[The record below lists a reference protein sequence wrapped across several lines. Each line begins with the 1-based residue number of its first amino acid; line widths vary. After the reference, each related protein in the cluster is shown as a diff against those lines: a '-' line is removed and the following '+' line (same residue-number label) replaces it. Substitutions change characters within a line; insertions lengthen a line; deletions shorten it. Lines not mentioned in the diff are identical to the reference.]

1 MLRPF
6 AKRDRL
12 TAVKSPLFAIVR
24 SGPPSG
30 PKVAVAAIVA
40 VAALSPWNAL
50 AADATPTFPTKPIRM
65 VSATAP
71 GSQPDYIARL
81 LIQKM
86 SDAWGKPVI
95 MDNRTGGGGLLA
107 SSLVAKAAPDGH
119 TLLYV
124 LPNFVISPAL
134 QPTVTFPAVSEFV
147 GIGQIGFSTNILVA
161 SPSIGV
167 KGIKDF
173 IALAKSQ
180 QGKLIIAST
189 GAGTAGHLSGT
200 RFNLLAGIKAV
211 QVAYKGGPE
220 VMIELISGRSHYA
233 VTTMGS
239 ALPFITEGKLT
250 ALAVTTPRRA
260 PVLPDVPSLGEIQPE
275 FRQSE
280 TSHGLLAPVGT
291 PRAILHQI
299 SREVA
304 RELELPD
311 IREKLNAISFVIAPS
326 TPEAY
331 DKIVREQMNLIS
343 TLVVAAGLRGK

>member
-1 MLRPF
+1 M
-6 AKRDRL
+6 
-12 TAVKSPLFAIVR
+12 KSPLFVTAILV
-24 SGPPSG
+24 
-30 PKVAVAAIVA
+30 II
-40 VAALSPWNAL
+40 AALPGFAQGQPQATAGGSGL
-50 AADATPTFPTKPIRM
+50 AYPTKPVRL

-71 GSQPDYIARL
+71 GSQPDAIARL
-81 LIQKM
+81 LIQKL
-86 SDAWGKPVI
+86 SEQWGKPVI
-95 MDNRTGGGGLLA
+95 MDNRAGGGGLLA
-107 SSLVAKAAPDGH
+107 SSLVAKATPDGH

-134 QPTVTFPAVSEFV
+134 QPTVTFPPASDFV
-147 GIGQIGFSTNILVA
+147 GIGQIGFSTNILIA
-161 SPSIGV
+161 APALGV
-167 KGIKDF
+167 KNLKDF
-173 IALAKSQ
+173 IALAKGQ

-220 VMIELISGRSHYA
+220 VMVELISGRSHYA
-233 VTTMGS
+233 VSTMGS
-239 ALPFITEGKLT
+239 ALPFILEGKLT
-250 ALAVTTPRRA
+250 PLAVTSPKRA

-280 TSHGLLAPVGT
+280 TSHGLLAPTGT
-291 PRAILHQI
+291 PRPILHQV

-304 RELELPD
+304 RLLELPD

-331 DKIVREQMNLIS
+331 DKIVREQMSMIS
-343 TLVVAAGLRGK
+343 ALVIAAGLRGK